1 MQDFTSSIDWQCPSC
16 GHYNHQELSVP
27 ELNFAAENTSDMATY
42 DDTEVE
48 CEECGIVYTGTVW
61 VNVGEAVVEIEEPQK
76 FTIQGNMPMYG
87 PPDEDDFAPADDPH
101 SIAKEALGHLKSLV
115 GAPSPDN
122 DPQFTNRLVFSGGV
136 SCLEAYL
143 GDTLINAV
151 REDASVRS
159 KLVSKNKKL
168 GELKISAA
176 DLAADP
182 EVMTKIVTRYL
193 RDLLFHNLS
202 VANALYVDAF
212 GVKLF
217 PSDAEANLL
226 VPAMQNRH
234 HCVHRNGSDKEGN
247 KLNIFD
253 DAYVDSVLDAVISV
267 VDHIEDSFW
276 PR

>member
-1 MQDFTSSIDWQCPSC
+1 MQHFCSSAIWSCPKC
-16 GHYNHQELSVP
+16 GHTNDQEIPVP
-27 ELNFAAENTSDMATY
+27 ELNFMGERMADMTSHDQ
-42 DDTEVE
+42 TEIACDQ
-48 CEECGIVYTGTVW
+48 CETVYTGYVW
-61 VNVGEAVVEIEEPQK
+61 VHADSTQFEIEDPHTFE
-76 FTIQGNMPMYG
+76 FSGDMPMYW
-87 PPDEDDFAPADDPH
+87 PPEEVDYEPADDPH
-101 SIAKEALGHLKSLV
+101 SIAKEALGHLTSLV

-122 DPQFTNRLVFSGGV
+122 DLQFTNRLVFSGGV

-168 GELKISAA
+168 GKLKISAA

-202 VANALYVDAF
+202 MANALYVDAF

-226 VPAMQNRH
+226 FPAMQYRH
-234 HCVHRNGSDKEGN
+234 HCVHRNGSDKDGN
-247 KLNIFD
+247 KINIFD
-253 DAYVDSVLDAVISV
+253 DAYVDSVLNAVIGV
-267 VDHIEDSFW
+267 VDHIEGAI
-276 PR
+276 